1 MTRNASFGD
10 QHSQRVTPSPRF
22 RVSPVVSG
30 AVAFAAPEPAT
41 LAASPR
47 KTRHPS
53 VHGLPGYGHHLPFQK
68 INAGISGTLDP
79 YRQKQIGRCYMNS

>member
-1 MTRNASFGD
+1 MTKNASFGD

-53 VHGLPGYGHHLPFQK
+53 VHGLPGYGNHLPFQK
-68 INAGISGTLDP
+68 INAGISGTFNP
-79 YRQKQIGRCYMNS
+79 YRNK